1 MFLNMLQSGCQN
13 FVDGLGTALKVGEV
27 HEDAVNAVGEHGF
40 ALKRILSHGQDAL
53 ERWLE
58 QGNSPKLLKRFGKR
72 NMSLYGISLA
82 FFGHLSYLLAP
93 YSFNWVLF
101 SCFIR
106 AS

>member
-1 MFLNMLQSGCQN
+1 
-13 FVDGLGTALKVGEV
+13 
-27 HEDAVNAVGEHGF
+27 
-40 ALKRILSHGQDAL
+40 
-53 ERWLE
+53 
-58 QGNSPKLLKRFGKR
+58 
-72 NMSLYGISLA
+72 MSLYGISLA